1 MNKFSKFLVA
11 LSAGLTLFV
20 AAWFFMQAGHFGSVP
35 AHAEDASAVAA
46 ATVKP
51 GGAPIDSSKCILPTE
66 YMRAH
71 HMQILNKWRHDSVR
85 EGNRTYVNPQGEH
98 FDKSLNTC
106 LGCHGSN
113 PMFCFMCH
121 EFANVKPT
129 CWNCHLSPME
139 VPQ

>member
-1 MNKFSKFLVA
+1 MNKFSQLLA
-11 LSAGLTLFV
+11 AIAAGLAVFV
-20 AAWFFMQAGHFGSVP
+20 AAWFFIQAGHHGSVP
-35 AHAEDASAVAA
+35 AIAADAVAPA
-46 ATVKP
+46 AASPAK
-51 GGAPIDSSKCILPTE
+51 GAPIDSSKCILPTD

-71 HMQILNKWRHDSVR
+71 HMQELNKWRKDSVR
-85 EGNRTYVNPQGEH
+85 DGNRTFVNPEGAH

-121 EFANVKPT
+121 EYANVKPT

>member
-1 MNKFSKFLVA
+1 MRKFTQLLGAVA
-11 LSAGLTLFV
+11 AGLAVFI
-20 AAWFFMQAGHFGSVP
+20 AAWFFIHAGHSGSAP
-35 AHAEDASAVAA
+35 ALAEDAAAVAA

-71 HMQILNKWRHDSVR
+71 HMQILNQWRNDSVR
-85 EGNRTYVNPQGEH
+85 EGNRVYVNPEGEH
-98 FDKSLNTC
+98 FQKSLNTC
-106 LGCHGSN
+106 LGCHNNN

-121 EFANVKPT
+121 QYADVKPT
-129 CWNCHLSPME
+129 CWDCHLSPME

>member
-1 MNKFSKFLVA
+1 MHKFSQFFVALVA
-11 LSAGLTLFV
+11 GIAVFV
-20 AAWFFMQAGHFGSVP
+20 TAWFFMQAGHHGSLTATAADVIVP
-35 AHAEDASAVAA
+35 TRADV
-46 ATVKP
+46 TK
-51 GGAPIDSSKCILPTE
+51 GAPVDSSKCILPTD

-71 HMQILNKWRHDSVR
+71 HMQVLDKWRKESVR
-85 EGNRTYVNPQGEH
+85 KGNRTFVNKEGVH

-121 EFANVKPT
+121 EYANVKPT

>member
-11 LSAGLTLFV
+11 LASGLTVFV
-20 AAWFFMQAGHFGSVP
+20 AAWFFMQAGHYGSVP
-35 AHAEDASAVAA
+35 AHAEDSPVAA
-46 ATVKP
+46 AAPAP

-85 EGNRTYVNPQGEH
+85 EGNRTFVNPEGEH

>member
-11 LSAGLTLFV
+11 LATGLTVFV
-20 AAWFFMQAGHFGSVP
+20 AAWFFMQAGHYGSVA
-35 AHAEDASAVAA
+35 AHAEDSPVVAA

-51 GGAPIDSSKCILPTE
+51 GGTPIDSSKCILPTE

-85 EGNRTYVNPQGEH
+85 EGNRTFVNPQGEH

>member
-1 MNKFSKFLVA
+1 MNKISHILGAFA
-11 LSAGLTLFV
+11 AGLVVFI
-20 AAWFFMQAGHFGSVP
+20 AAWFFIHAGHGGSIP
-35 AHAEDASAVAA
+35 AHAEDPAVAA
-46 ATVKP
+46 ATVQP

-85 EGNRTYVNPQGEH
+85 EGNRVYVNPEGEH
-98 FDKSLNTC
+98 FEKSLNTC
-106 LGCHGSN
+106 LGCHNNN

-121 EFANVKPT
+121 QYADVKPT
-129 CWNCHLSPME
+129 CWECHLSPME

>member
-1 MNKFSKFLVA
+1 MNKFSQFLVA
-11 LSAGLTLFV
+11 LAAGLSVFV
-20 AAWFFMQAGHFGSVP
+20 AAWFFMQVAHRGSLP
-35 AHAEDASAVAA
+35 AIAEESPVVAA

-85 EGNRTYVNPQGEH
+85 EGNRTFVNPQGEH

-121 EFANVKPT
+121 EYANVKPT

-139 VPQ
+139 VSH